1 MSYDLLFTASSGKKI
16 DKKAFAAHFGGRRN
30 YEVNKKQAV
39 YQNEDTGV
47 YFIFDAPDSDGVVA
61 FNLNYFRPH
70 VFGLEAAPE
79 LEIFA
84 TSLRVTT
91 GDPQGE
97 IEDGTQFTREA
108 FLRGWNAGNKFAC
121 RAMLK
126 EQSGPVHTWPSKK
139 IEDIW
144 DWNYARP
151 TEAEE
156 RTRDD
161 KFVPGIFAVEIGGVA
176 SSVAIWP
183 PQCPI
188 ILPAVDAVL
197 VPCEQREDNE
207 GTALVMWDEI
217 SPLLAAYEEKGSGL
231 THYRIAFEQWS
242 AELTSFLGQ
251 KRQEVGEMKGV
262 GLDEILDQELIEEA
276 SEGR

>member
-1 MSYDLLFTASSGKKI
+1 MSYDLFFTANSGKKI

-47 YFIFDAPDSDGVVA
+47 CFMFDAPEDGAVA

-84 TSLRVTT
+84 TTLGLTP

-97 IEDGTQFTREA
+97 IEDGAPFTREA
-108 FLRGWNAGNKFAC
+108 FLRGWNAGNEFAY

-126 EQSGPVHTWPSKK
+126 EQSEPVRTWPARK
-139 IEDIW
+139 IEQVW
-144 DWNYARP
+144 EWNYIRP
-151 TEAEE
+151 SEEEE
-156 RTRDD
+156 RIRDD
-161 KFVPGIFAVEIGGVA
+161 LFVPGIFAVEINGVV

-188 ILPAVDAVL
+188 LLPAVDAVL
-197 VPCEQREDNE
+197 VPCEQKEDNDD
-207 GTALVMWDEI
+207 TAFVTWDEI
-217 SPLLAAYEEKGSGL
+217 APLLGAYKETGSGL
-231 THYRIAFEQWS
+231 TRYRIPFEQWS
-242 AELTSFLGQ
+242 AELTEFLGQ
-251 KRQEVGEMKGV
+251 RRERIGELKGV
-262 GLDEILDQELIEEA
+262 GLDEILDQELVERA
-276 SEGR
+276 GPD

>member
-1 MSYDLLFTASSGKKI
+1 MSYDLFFTTNSGKKI
-16 DKKAFAAHFGGRRN
+16 DKKAFSAHFGGRRN
-30 YEVNKKQAV
+30 YEVSKKQAM

-47 YFIFDAPDSDGVVA
+47 YFIFDAPEDGGVA

-84 TSLRVTT
+84 TTLGLTA

-97 IEDGTQFTREA
+97 IEDGAPFTREA
-108 FLRGWNAGNKFAC
+108 FLRGWNAGNEFAY

-126 EQSGPVHTWPSKK
+126 EQSEPVRTWPAKK

-144 DWNYARP
+144 EWNYTRP
-151 TEAEE
+151 TEEEE
-156 RTRDD
+156 RTTDNL
-161 KFVPGIFAVEIGGVA
+161 FVPGIFAVEIGGVA

-197 VPCEQREDNE
+197 VPCEQTEDNE
-207 GTALVMWDEI
+207 DTALVMWDEI
-217 SPLLAAYEEKGSGL
+217 SALLGAYEEKGSGL
-231 THYRIAFEQWS
+231 TRYRIPFEQWS
-242 AELTSFLGQ
+242 ADLTAFLGQ
-251 KRQEVGEMKGV
+251 KREAVGEMKGV
-262 GLDEILDQELIEEA
+262 GMDEILDQELVEQA
-276 SEGR
+276 NRV